1 MKYFKILL
9 ILFLSQSVL
18 HSQNADDILKKAEK
32 KYNVI
37 KDAIIEF
44 TQINVFGVS
53 KIENKFDGK
62 LWMKK
67 NNKYKIVLENQT
79 IVTNGKIVWS
89 YYPLNNQVIIDD
101 YKDEPESFS
110 PDKIMVNVPLNYNAI
125 LIGTEKLFNKNT
137 FVIKLTPRNERS
149 LIKSMKVW
157 LNKEEY
163 LMEKVEIVDV
173 SDNITTYISKSITIN
188 AGLKDEIFQ
197 FSIPQGVEVLD
208 LRKNSR

>member
-79 IVTNGKIVWS
+79 IVTNGEIVWS

-163 LMEKVEIVDV
+163 FMEKVEIVDV

>member
-163 LMEKVEIVDV
+163 FMEKVEIVDV

>member
-125 LIGTEKLFNKNT
+125 LIETEKLFNKNT